1 LTKALDIKAI
11 LSLARVAAT
20 FQNALGDGGIGA
32 REMAENKNEGLD
44 FLTRLRIRELILMG
58 LIAVSAVMANLPQ
71 EYVEETLGV
80 SRGTLVACL
89 GIAVI
94 IGLFLYLKTGLFI
107 AVVLLIAGANMPDQ
121 IAEGLNISKIPIV
134 LALVALV
141 GVGLINY
148 VVKLMPTGLEPRPK
162 EKSAEGIRALFY
174 AIEKNNLVYAQKVL
188 SMNFDPNLHHD
199 NGYTPLAYAS
209 MRGSLPMIELLLRNG
224 ADPTQT
230 TKEGDSPVELALRF
244 GHAEVA
250 DALKQARRAAV
261 TAAPVEEES
270 APAAVSS

>member
-1 LTKALDIKAI
+1 
-11 LSLARVAAT
+11 
-20 FQNALGDGGIGA
+20 
-32 REMAENKNEGLD
+32 MAEKKEQLD
-44 FLTRLRIRELILMG
+44 FLTKLRIRELILMG
-58 LIAVSAVMANLPQ
+58 LITVTAVLANLPE
-71 EYVEETLGV
+71 EYVADTLGV
-80 SRGTLVACL
+80 SPGALLAVL

-148 VVKLMPTGLEPRPK
+148 VVRLVPTGLEPRPK
-162 EKSAEGIRALFY
+162 EKSAEGVRALFY

-188 SMNFDPNLHHD
+188 GMNFDPNMHHD
-199 NGYTPLAYAS
+199 NGYTPLAYAA

-224 ADPTQT
+224 ADPQMT
-230 TKEGDSPVELALRF
+230 TREGDTPVELALRF

-250 DALKQARRAAV
+250 DGLKVARRAAAAGLPDSEA
-261 TAAPVEEES
+261 AAPAITS
-270 APAAVSS
+270 G

>member
-1 LTKALDIKAI
+1 
-11 LSLARVAAT
+11 
-20 FQNALGDGGIGA
+20 
-32 REMAENKNEGLD
+32 MAENKNEGLD

-148 VVKLMPTGLEPRPK
+148 VVKLMLTGLEPRPK

-224 ADPTQT
+224 ADPAQT

-244 GHAEVA
+244 GHNEVA
-250 DALKQARRAAV
+250 DGLKAARRAA
-261 TAAPVEEES
+261 ADGLPDSE
-270 APAAVSS
+270 APAPASVSGS

>member
-1 LTKALDIKAI
+1 
-11 LSLARVAAT
+11 
-20 FQNALGDGGIGA
+20 
-32 REMAENKNEGLD
+32 MAEKKEKLD
-44 FLTRLRIRELILMG
+44 FLTRLRLRELILMG
-58 LIAVSAVMANLPQ
+58 LIAITAVLANLPE
-71 EYVEETLGV
+71 EYVEESLGV
-80 SRGTLVACL
+80 NRATLVAVL

-121 IAEGLNISKIPIV
+121 IAEGLNISKIPII
-134 LALVALV
+134 LALVALI

-148 VVKLMPTGLEPRPK
+148 VVKLVPTGLEPKPK
-162 EKSAEGIRALFY
+162 EKSAEGVRALFY

-199 NGYTPLAYAS
+199 NGYSPLAYAA

-224 ADPTQT
+224 ADPAGS
-230 TKEGDSPVELALRF
+230 TKEGDTPVELALRF

-250 DALKQARRAAV
+250 DALKQARRAAG
-261 TAAPVEEES
+261 AGQGDPV
-270 APAAVSS
+270 PAGAGD

>member
-1 LTKALDIKAI
+1 
-11 LSLARVAAT
+11 
-20 FQNALGDGGIGA
+20 
-32 REMAENKNEGLD
+32 MAEKKEQLD
-44 FLTRLRIRELILMG
+44 FLTKLRIRELVLMG
-58 LIAVSAVMANLPQ
+58 LITVTAVLANLPE
-71 EYVEETLGV
+71 EYVADTLGV
-80 SRGTLVACL
+80 SPAGLLAVL

-94 IGLFLYLKTGLFI
+94 IGLFLYLRTGLFI

-148 VVKLMPTGLEPRPK
+148 VVRLVPTGLEPRPK
-162 EKSAEGIRALFY
+162 EKSAEGVRALFY

-188 SMNFDPNLHHD
+188 GMNFDPNMHHD
-199 NGYTPLAYAS
+199 NGYTPLAYAA

-224 ADPTQT
+224 ADAQMT
-230 TKEGDSPVELALRF
+230 TREGDTPVELALRF

-250 DALKQARRAAV
+250 DGLKVARRAAAAGLPDSEA
-261 TAAPVEEES
+261 AAP
-270 APAAVSS
+270 AITTG

>member
-1 LTKALDIKAI
+1 
-11 LSLARVAAT
+11 
-20 FQNALGDGGIGA
+20 
-32 REMAENKNEGLD
+32 MAEKKGELD
-44 FLTRLRIRELILMG
+44 FLAKLRIRELILMG
-58 LIAVSAVMANLPQ
+58 LITVTAVLANLPE
-71 EYVEETLGV
+71 EYVADTLGV
-80 SRGTLVACL
+80 SPAGLLAVL

-148 VVKLMPTGLEPRPK
+148 VVKLVPTGLEPRPK
-162 EKSAEGIRALFY
+162 EKSAEGVRALFY

-188 SMNFDPNLHHD
+188 GMNFDPNMHHD

-224 ADPTQT
+224 ADPQMT
-230 TKEGDSPVELALRF
+230 TREGDTPVELALRF

-250 DALKQARRAAV
+250 DGLKVARRAAAAGLPDSEA
-261 TAAPVEEES
+261 AAP
-270 APAAVSS
+270 ATTAG

>member
-1 LTKALDIKAI
+1 
-11 LSLARVAAT
+11 
-20 FQNALGDGGIGA
+20 
-32 REMAENKNEGLD
+32 MADKKKESLD
-44 FLTRLRIRELILMG
+44 FLTRMRIRELVLMG
-58 LIAVSAVMANLPQ
+58 LILVTAVMANLPE
-71 EYVEETLGV
+71 EYVEESLGV

-148 VVKLMPTGLEPRPK
+148 VVKLVPTGLEPKPK
-162 EKSAEGIRALFY
+162 EKSTEGVRAMFY

-188 SMNFDPNLHHD
+188 AMNFDPNLHHD
-199 NGYTPLAYAS
+199 NGYTPLAYAA

-224 ADPTQT
+224 ADPTQA

-250 DALKQARRAAV
+250 DSLKQARRAATSPQGE
-261 TAAPVEEES
+261 TAA
-270 APAAVSS
+270 ATA

>member
-1 LTKALDIKAI
+1 
-11 LSLARVAAT
+11 
-20 FQNALGDGGIGA
+20 
-32 REMAENKNEGLD
+32 MAENNKEGLD

-58 LIAVSAVMANLPQ
+58 LILITAVMANLPQ
-71 EYVEETLGV
+71 EYVDESLGV
-80 SRGTLVACL
+80 DRAALVACL

-148 VVKLMPTGLEPRPK
+148 VIKLVPTGLEPKPK

-188 SMNFDPNLHHD
+188 AMNFDPNLHHD
-199 NGYTPLAYAS
+199 NGYTPLAYAA

-224 ADPTQT
+224 ADPAQT

-250 DALKQARRAAV
+250 DALKQARRAAASGEPAHEDV
-261 TAAPVEEES
+261 ATAAAGS
-270 APAAVSS
+270 